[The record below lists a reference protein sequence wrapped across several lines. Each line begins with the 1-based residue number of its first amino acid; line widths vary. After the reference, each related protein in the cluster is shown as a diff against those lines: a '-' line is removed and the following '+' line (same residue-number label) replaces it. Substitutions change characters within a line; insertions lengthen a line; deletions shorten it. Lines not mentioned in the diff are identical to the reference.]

1 MNKYLKR
8 RLKRNIYKHGNLII
22 YVGIFAIASIV
33 TLVAVASRSDR
44 DVFINKSQVAVT
56 EMESIAM
63 KDKDTQ
69 KVAAKG
75 QIVDETT
82 KDSEPE
88 SGSRVTI
95 KVDTLNVRS
104 EASQESDALGIVDKG
119 ETFQIISQGTEWIEI
134 DYNGNNGFVKVEF
147 VEINK

>member
-8 RLKRNIYKHGNLII
+8 RLKRNIYKYGNLII

-33 TLVAVASRSDR
+33 TLVAVASRSDKT
-44 DVFINKSQVAVT
+44 VFINKSQVAVT

-134 DYNGNNGFVKVEF
+134 DYNGNNGFVKAEF

>member
-56 EMESIAM
+56 ELESIAM

-75 QIVDETT
+75 QIVDETI

-104 EASQESDALGIVDKG
+104 EASQEAEPLGIVDKG
-119 ETFQIISQGTEWIEI
+119 ETFQIISQNEQWIEI
-134 DYNGNNGFVKVEF
+134 EYNGNNGFVKAEF
-147 VEINK
+147 VEIN

>member
-22 YVGIFAIASIV
+22 YVGIFAIASVV
-33 TLVAVASRSDR
+33 TLAVVASRNDKV
-44 DVFINKSQVAVT
+44 VFIDESQIAVT

-134 DYNGNNGFVKVEF
+134 DYNGNNGFVKAEF

>member
-33 TLVAVASRSDR
+33 TLVAVASRSDKT
-44 DVFINKSQVAVT
+44 VFINKSQVAVT

-134 DYNGNNGFVKVEF
+134 DYNGNNGFVKAEF

>member
-1 MNKYLKR
+1 MLKR

-33 TLVAVASRSDR
+33 TLVAVASRSDKT
-44 DVFINKSQVAVT
+44 VFINKSQVAVT

-134 DYNGNNGFVKVEF
+134 DYNGNNGFVKAEF

>member
-1 MNKYLKR
+1 MNKYVKR
-8 RLKRNIYKHGNLII
+8 RLKRNIYKHGNLIV
-22 YVGIFAIASIV
+22 YVGIFAIASVV
-33 TLVAVASRSDR
+33 TLAVVASRSDKV
-44 DVFINKSQVAVT
+44 VFIDESQIAVT

-134 DYNGNNGFVKVEF
+134 DYNGNNGFVKAEF

>member
-1 MNKYLKR
+1 MNKYVKR

-104 EASQESDALGIVDKG
+104 AASQQSEAMGIVDKG
-119 ETFQIISQGTEWIEI
+119 ETFQIISQGSEWIEI
-134 DYNGNNGFVKVEF
+134 DYNGNNGFVKAEF